1 MKKFLFVTLLVLL
14 IFLVGC
20 NAAEKISQPVDT
32 KENEEVEEIEE
43 VEEEIIEVSEGST
56 SNTTENN
63 SIYEKF
69 DEVYDLR
76 EKDEV
81 HIRKINEEKFLVGF
95 QEQFGYQMNPMFH
108 IYNLTT
114 EESIPVDGQL
124 EFVDEIRIENNKVE
138 FFSKGT
144 NIINGFK
151 KFPNITE
158 VDIDTGVI
166 KNYSIYS
173 RLGSDYKPYYLGNFM
188 NETKLNALKIVD
200 QKIVFDFSVSE
211 GSFLAGGDHCPNIAV
226 ISENKN
232 YISVDVENLV
242 LNEEEIET
250 LTLTNEK
257 FIKDIKNTS
266 YIDGR
271 DISHSV
277 INFHIEDFTEY
288 TCNFETGND
297 GIKDLVISFK

>member
-1 MKKFLFVTLLVLL
+1 MMKKFLFVTVLVFSV
-14 IFLVGC
+14 FLVGC
-20 NAAEKISQPVDT
+20 NTAEKISQPMDT
-32 KENEEVEEIEE
+32 KENEEVKVEEAEG
-43 VEEEIIEVSEGST
+43 VEEIIKVSEEST
-56 SNTTENN
+56 SITTENN
-63 SIYEKF
+63 SVYEKF

-81 HIRKINEEKFLVGF
+81 LIRKINEEKFLVGF

-108 IYNLTT
+108 IYDLTT

-124 EFVDEIRIENNKVE
+124 EFIDEIRIENNQVE

-158 VDIDTGVI
+158 VDIETGVI

-173 RLGSDYKPYYLGNFM
+173 RLGSDYKPYYMGNFM

-211 GSFLAGGDHCPNIAV
+211 GSFLAGGDHCPNITV
-226 ISENKN
+226 VSENKN

-242 LNEEEIET
+242 LNEEEIEA
-250 LTLTNEK
+250 LTNEK